1 MQATT
6 SMAVVACIP
15 LFALRTVL
23 RAPKCAPLITLQA
36 LQVRS
41 VDYLASPPVL
51 PTRAKF
57 GAAPPPTTLIRPPP
71 TKACGG
77 ERYRLRPMIF
87 FIRARAIHRL

>member
-6 SMAVVACIP
+6 TQAVVACIL
-15 LFALRTVL
+15 LFALRIVL
-23 RAPKCAPLITLQA
+23 RAPKCAPLITVQA

-41 VDYLASPPVL
+41 SDYRASPPVH

-71 TKACGG
+71 AKACGG
-77 ERYRLRPMIF
+77 ERYRLRPMVF
-87 FIRARAIHRL
+87 